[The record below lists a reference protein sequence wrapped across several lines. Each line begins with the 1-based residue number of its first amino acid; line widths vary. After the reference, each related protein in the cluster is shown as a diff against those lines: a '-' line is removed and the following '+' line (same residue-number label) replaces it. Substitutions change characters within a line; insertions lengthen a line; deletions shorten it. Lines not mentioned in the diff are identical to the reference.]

1 MSHHGLMRLEDLR
14 PEDFDEV
21 DENDILEVN
30 EARPV
35 RGDQVTAKLLV
46 PLTHDEFVALSKIAH
61 RSPEDSIIA
70 AARDAIRQYVAA
82 HAERPASQRRRA
94 S

>member
-1 MSHHGLMRLEDLR
+1 MSHHAVMRMEDLR

-21 DENDILEVN
+21 DESDILEVN

-35 RGDQVTAKLLV
+35 RGDEVSAKLLV
-46 PLTHDEFVALSKIAH
+46 PLTHDEFVALSAIAH
-61 RSPEDSIIA
+61 RREDDSIIA
-70 AARDAIRQYVAA
+70 AARDAIREYTAA
-82 HAERPASQRRRA
+82 HAQPQRRA

>member
-1 MSHHGLMRLEDLR
+1 MPAQGLN
-14 PEDFDEV
+14 PEDFDYI
-21 DENDILEVN
+21 DESDFIQAN

-35 RGDQVTAKLLV
+35 RGDEVSAKLLV

-70 AARDAIRQYVAA
+70 AARDAIREYVAA
-82 HAERPASQRRRA
+82 HAERPAAPRRRA